1 MNLKKGYILQKF
13 MIDAFE
19 RKREAGIQLKVR
31 LYNTYTKLLQIQAM
45 AFSVLEHKTGMVLQL

>member
-1 MNLKKGYILQKF
+1 

-19 RKREAGIQLKVR
+19 RKREAGIQPKVR
-31 LYNTYTKLLQIQAM
+31 LYNTYTKLLPIQAM